1 MPNLDKA
8 GTGQDPQLNAKAF
21 AIRAYATCEFGRIRA
36 NKSLFILIRIAVRPE
51 GFMRILIQDLRYA
64 IRQLWKSP
72 GFAITAI
79 LTLAI
84 GIGLNASCFSITDA
98 VISRPLAV
106 PDLKHVV
113 VLYEQKNHGDDQWYR
128 WRTSPTGSARA
139 ARLKNWRSTALLA

>member
-1 MPNLDKA
+1 
-8 GTGQDPQLNAKAF
+8 
-21 AIRAYATCEFGRIRA
+21 
-36 NKSLFILIRIAVRPE
+36 
-51 GFMRILIQDLRYA
+51 MRILIQDLRYA

-113 VLYEQKNHGDDQWYR
+113 VLYEQKNHGDDQQVALADFADWQRQSRSFEELAVYN
-128 WRTSPTGSARA
+128 TAHMSMTGA
-139 ARLKNWRSTALLA
+139 